1 MIDCNLREV
10 DFEKY
15 CKTCV
20 DEDTDEVKDPCNECL
35 SHPYNEQSAKPI
47 HYSEDLK
54 KLKKNSERNH
64 YENM

>member
-20 DEDTDEVKDPCNECL
+20 DKDTDEVKDPCNECL
-35 SHPYNEQSAKPI
+35 SHTYNVQSAKPI
-47 HYSEDLK
+47 HYSEDIK
-54 KLKKNSERNH
+54 KTK
-64 YENM
+64 